1 MSPRRARRPGRSA
14 VAGPLLAPKR
24 HRSDFFNET
33 VLSLVDHLK
42 DIAPDEIDDITVT
55 ISAMP
60 TQPDESPG
68 ISRWSVDRANRHV
81 TLFRLPIERL
91 TGTQSDDPWQRRL
104 AIESVVIRA
113 IAELIDWD
121 PWRLAHGGHGFS

>member
-1 MSPRRARRPGRSA
+1 VSHGRTRRRGRST
-14 VAGPLLAPKR
+14 VTGPLLALR
-24 HRSDFFNET
+24 RSRADFFTET
-33 VLSLVDHLK
+33 VLALVDHLR
-42 DIAPDEIDDITVT
+42 DIAPEEIDGITVGVM
-55 ISAMP
+55 AMP
-60 TQPDESPG
+60 HQPDDLPG
-68 ISRWSVDRANRHV
+68 IARWVVDKENKQV

-91 TGTQSDDPWQRRL
+91 SGGQSDDPWQRRL